1 MRHAP
6 IFKKARELIEHGAI
20 GKVTSMCFVQNC
32 HYGDVFFRCWHR
44 RSEVIT
50 SLYLKKASHD
60 FDIMHMLNGDNY
72 AESVFAFPKRY
83 KFGGDKPNDLS

>member
-1 MRHAP
+1 MPASTYKAPILVGHCMRHAP

-60 FDIMHMLNGDNY
+60 FDIMHMLNGDN
-72 AESVFAFPKRY
+72 V
-83 KFGGDKPNDLS
+83 NTH